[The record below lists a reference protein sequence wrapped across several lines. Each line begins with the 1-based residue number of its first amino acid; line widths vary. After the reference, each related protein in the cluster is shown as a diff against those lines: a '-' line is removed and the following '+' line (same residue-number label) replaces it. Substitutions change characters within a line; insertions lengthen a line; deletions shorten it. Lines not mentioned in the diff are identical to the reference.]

1 MNNCRTC
8 RNPGHIEDLG
18 QCYCRSCFRGMI
30 ESRIKRSIFQRF
42 RREDRIYIPDAW
54 SGAVLQR
61 LLGGFPLQLV
71 NDHSQADKV
80 VNPASADDLAQGF
93 LQQLSGSGIQPS
105 DEREV
110 LLFSSV
116 TDQELLQ
123 YSSLIG
129 VPFTPR
135 SKDQRMQQFFQQL
148 EKYPEIPLNISKNVR
163 ALQKNDHSS

>member
-1 MNNCRTC
+1 MIHCRTC
-8 RNPGHIEDLG
+8 RNPGQIEDLG
-18 QCYCRSCFRGMI
+18 QWYCRSCFRGMI

-42 RREDRIYIPDAW
+42 RREDRISIPDAW

-71 NDHSQADKV
+71 NDPSQADKV
-80 VNPASADDLAQGF
+80 VNSASADDLAQGF
-93 LQQLSGSGIQPS
+93 IQQLSGSGVQPL

-123 YSSLIG
+123 YCSLLDI
-129 VPFTPR
+129 PFTPR

-163 ALQKNDHSS
+163 ALQKSDSSS